1 MSKFSD
7 KQYQRAK
14 PLLAKIIASELTA
27 RQVADK
33 VGLTEDTINRYVRR
47 RLEELAAKD
56 RADRKRSVGSLFW
69 VSLDRK
75 SWQIAES
82 DGEGGFRGFTWSVK
96 NGDLYEYRRAE
107 KPPQEPDRAFKKAG
121 EILESLH

>member
-56 RADRKRSVGSLFW
+56 RAQTTRPVGSLFW

-96 NGDLYEYRRAE
+96 NGDLYEHRRAE
-107 KPPQEPDRAFKKAG
+107 KPPQEPDRAFKKG
-121 EILESLH
+121 KEIFEPPR

>member
-7 KQYQRAK
+7 HQYKNAK
-14 PLLAKIIASELTA
+14 PLLAKIIASELTT
-27 RQVADK
+27 RQVAGK
-33 VGLTEDTINRYVRR
+33 LGLTEDTINTYVKR
-47 RLEELAAKD
+47 RLEELAAD
-56 RADRKRSVGSLFW
+56 ERASRTRPVGSLFW

-96 NGDLYEYRRAE
+96 NGDLYEHRRAE
-107 KPPQEPDRAFKKAG
+107 KPPQEPDRAFQKKKRVFK
-121 EILESLH
+121 SSR